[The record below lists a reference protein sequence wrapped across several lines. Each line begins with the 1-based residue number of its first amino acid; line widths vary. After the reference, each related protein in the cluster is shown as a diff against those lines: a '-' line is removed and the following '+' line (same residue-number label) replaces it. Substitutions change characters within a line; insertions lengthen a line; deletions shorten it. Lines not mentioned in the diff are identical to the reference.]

1 MSTTP
6 RPRRSNANLHPAD
19 ILLEDKRSRRSSA
32 EVAKEKAAL
41 EAQRQAIVEK
51 RAADLRKLAMLEEQL
66 KMQDI
71 DGGQQMPIEQA
82 TTKGKLTANDPP
94 ASIAKTSTRR
104 KGKQV
109 SASEHAPPA
118 VTQESQH
125 TAVVAGQ
132 PPVGGT
138 GAKGQSGGGRLKRAS
153 RADVDAYRGP
163 ATGSGAP
170 SAALFSPTQPGVP
183 PMATPAAPKPSANGR
198 KLKRRSENNEQGLE
212 FPQPKKGKMTK
223 LAGVT
228 PAAASK
234 FSSPLLPRQ
243 TPATTEQDN
252 AIQHTPAKPGAPTA
266 HSTHLSPPAAFRT
279 PRSSVKAKTAST
291 SPGVSGSNTVA
302 TDIASSEAVVSVG
315 FGGYVPADDDEA
327 IEQGPE
333 LPNVGSDSDSETDS
347 ETALAVTSTRPMKG
361 GILAVEIVD
370 VAASSA
376 PKHPLLST
384 VTSVTTGA
392 SDAASV
398 LPSAL
403 RKGARHWVM
412 ADIEKL
418 LGPYAGN
425 FTLIFLPKLIYL
437 VGNSATGPW
446 RLYGVDLPSV
456 MKGIA
461 TDIFPTL
468 IATIEPEIVP
478 RRMFYEV
485 AKQKL
490 SEYRNGV
497 AKEAL
502 DVVNEY
508 MQSRRF
514 TSAEER
520 ADFIAWALTDSQEL
534 KYPFRYVRVF
544 TNPRDGTLE
553 KIDVYQ
559 GKLIA
564 CTFSYHLRRTGLRA
578 DQFRDYPCNALALA
592 TTAIERALRMWE
604 TGWLKRPNPRSEE
617 AKFSDRS
624 WGKTATEYLGGIIN
638 LTEKQWDGIL
648 SRAELYITGRSLD
661 DSDSDSDSSDDNS
674 DTFDLPMAGGRADID
689 DDHQTAYEAELRGT
703 L

>member
-118 VTQESQH
+118 VTQE
-125 TAVVAGQ
+125 T
-132 PPVGGT
+132 
-138 GAKGQSGGGRLKRAS
+138 
-153 RADVDAYRGP
+153 
-163 ATGSGAP
+163 
-170 SAALFSPTQPGVP
+170 ALFSPTQPGVP

-534 KYPFRYVRVF
+534 KYPFRY
-544 TNPRDGTLE
+544 E